1 MVIQSVRSRLYL
13 AAVVVLIAAAPAAA
27 GITSNDRISGTGV
40 GPVTFGMTLV
50 QAAQAGVPLTIR
62 KEDATAVCFFVH
74 PKSPAGLSFMVRD
87 GKIVRAD
94 MVAPATLKTV
104 DGFGRGDKEPEI
116 LGFYAATSGGV
127 SDYLI
132 RPDSED
138 SVLASPQ
145 FSQGDDLPR
154 LLYEVNIQGG
164 VTTIHAGWV
173 PRQFADC
180 P

>member
-1 MVIQSVRSRLYL
+1 MVIQSFRSGLYL
-13 AAVVVLIAAAPAAA
+13 AAVVVLIAATPVAA
-27 GITSNDRISGTGV
+27 GITSNDLISGTGV
-40 GPVTFGMTLV
+40 GPIIFGMTLA
-50 QAAQAGVPLTIR
+50 QAAQAGVPLAIP
-62 KEDATAVCFFVH
+62 KDDSTAGCFFVH

-127 SDYLI
+127 SDYLLT
-132 RPDSED
+132 PDSET
-138 SVLASPQ
+138 SLLAAPQ

-154 LLYEVNIQGG
+154 LIYEVNIQGG
-164 VTTIHAGWV
+164 VTSIHAGWV
-173 PRQFADC
+173 PRQFANC